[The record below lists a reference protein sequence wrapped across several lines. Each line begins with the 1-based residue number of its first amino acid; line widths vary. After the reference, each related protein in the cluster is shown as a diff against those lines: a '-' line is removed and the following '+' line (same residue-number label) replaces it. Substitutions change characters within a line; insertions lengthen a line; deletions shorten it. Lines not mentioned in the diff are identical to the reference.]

1 MTKFKLIRKRVTAL
15 VAAAALVAGSISFPS
30 VKTNAS
36 VQDVPPEEK
45 VFVKKTQIITKDE
58 YGISNNEL
66 FDGYLE
72 QLFYGGAAPYS
83 LGNFDLSGLETD
95 AERDLYNALKNVLT
109 EIGDGQRESTVFYI
123 DDTIEGN
130 IKLSVEYANGSND
143 VFPEEVQSIVDSK
156 IDNILYML
164 LADCPYELYWYNK
177 LYGCAV
183 KYEASYSDG
192 RYEITNLLFGFDVA
206 SDYAQLYMQD
216 GQLTYDNYAID
227 VEMVNRAQEAKA
239 AADNIVAKYASMDD
253 YDKLQAYMQE
263 ICSLNEYNSAESDAG
278 LVSYTDPW
286 QLVYVFDG
294 DTDTNVVCEGYAKAF
309 AYLCEKSTFENDI
322 RCYIVT
328 GNLGDDSGNYGPHMW
343 NIITMEDGKNYMADI
358 TNCDDNSMG
367 NPDMLFL
374 AGLPG
379 SVDKEYTF
387 THNGQNFYF
396 EYDDITKS
404 LYPGQVLE
412 LSGSNYVKKVNQD
425 ELVVSEIP
433 DKVYGDGDFEL
444 TAEGGSGSGVITWSV
459 PEDNGVLVI
468 DGSTASITGAGE
480 VTITAV
486 KAGDDNYNQAE
497 TTYML
502 EVAKKSLTPVLTGTV
517 EKYYDGNTSVEN
529 ATENTLSVLL
539 NGVLDKDKGKVEA
552 SAEFAYK
559 DAEPGEGKEVTA
571 SNISL
576 SGDASGNYYLDS
588 EAVPAPA
595 GIIKEA
601 RKDQEPLFIK
611 EITGKVYGDGSFS
624 LSVTGGNGNGT
635 VTYSVPEDNGVLVI
649 DGSTASITGAGKV
662 IITAVKAGDNTYN
675 PAEALYELEV
685 SKKNVVPSI
694 SGTVTKKYDKT
705 TSVEGA
711 TVNTL
716 SIILEGVL
724 EKDKNK
730 TGAAAKYK
738 YESADAGNN
747 KKIIATDIVLSGEMA
762 CNYTL
767 STDTVSANTGSIEA
781 AITGGNTG
789 AIWGAVINTP
799 SGDTGTTEENTTDN
813 SPGSDVTS
821 APGTGNSGIKPTSTP
836 NTENSGI
843 KPTSTPAPVS
853 VPDIPVLT
861 TPSPV
866 SVQDTSINNTITNP
880 DGSVTTIVTEISGG
894 KVKEANAAVSKTT
907 DSGNKIT
914 LSKDEAE
921 QIIKASGTTDV
932 KITITAK
939 DKAGKEQ
946 YKVSVY
952 TKDLAAGNKLYIYE
966 LNTKTGEYTMI
977 NSKIYTMGNTGN
989 IQISMKDNKTY
1000 ELVSGK
1006 ESQKINK
1013 KIYNSITV
1021 KKSKVNVKK
1030 GKKIQFTLSSKLNKA
1045 NIKKITYYSSKK
1057 KVASV
1062 SSKGKITAKKKGNV
1076 TVKAK
1081 VVLKNGMYKTISMKV
1096 KVK

>member
-109 EIGDGQRESTVFYI
+109 EIGDGQRELTVFYI

-143 VFPEEVQSIVDSK
+143 VFPEEVQNIVDSK

-183 KYEASYSDG
+183 EYKTSYSDG

-328 GNLGDDSGNYGPHMW
+328 GNLGDDSGNYGSHMW
-343 NIITMEDGKNYMADI
+343 NIVTMEDGKNYMADI

-387 THNGQNFYF
+387 TRDGQNFYF

-412 LSGSNYVKKVNQD
+412 LSGSNYVK
-425 ELVVSEIP
+425 
-433 DKVYGDGDFEL
+433 
-444 TAEGGSGSGVITWSV
+444 
-459 PEDNGVLVI
+459 
-468 DGSTASITGAGE
+468 
-480 VTITAV
+480 
-486 KAGDDNYNQAE
+486 
-497 TTYML
+497 
-502 EVAKKSLTPVLTGTV
+502 
-517 EKYYDGNTSVEN
+517 
-529 ATENTLSVLL
+529 
-539 NGVLDKDKGKVEA
+539 
-552 SAEFAYK
+552 
-559 DAEPGEGKEVTA
+559 
-571 SNISL
+571 
-576 SGDASGNYYLDS
+576 
-588 EAVPAPA
+588 
-595 GIIKEA
+595 
-601 RKDQEPLFIK
+601 R
-611 EITGKVYGDGSFS
+611 
-624 LSVTGGNGNGT
+624 
-635 VTYSVPEDNGVLVI
+635 
-649 DGSTASITGAGKV
+649 
-662 IITAVKAGDNTYN
+662 
-675 PAEALYELEV
+675 
-685 SKKNVVPSI
+685 
-694 SGTVTKKYDKT
+694 
-705 TSVEGA
+705 
-711 TVNTL
+711 
-716 SIILEGVL
+716 
-724 EKDKNK
+724 
-730 TGAAAKYK
+730 
-738 YESADAGNN
+738 
-747 KKIIATDIVLSGEMA
+747 
-762 CNYTL
+762 
-767 STDTVSANTGSIEA
+767 
-781 AITGGNTG
+781 
-789 AIWGAVINTP
+789 
-799 SGDTGTTEENTTDN
+799 
-813 SPGSDVTS
+813 
-821 APGTGNSGIKPTSTP
+821 
-836 NTENSGI
+836 
-843 KPTSTPAPVS
+843 
-853 VPDIPVLT
+853 
-861 TPSPV
+861 
-866 SVQDTSINNTITNP
+866 
-880 DGSVTTIVTEISGG
+880 
-894 KVKEANAAVSKTT
+894 
-907 DSGNKIT
+907 
-914 LSKDEAE
+914 
-921 QIIKASGTTDV
+921 
-932 KITITAK
+932 
-939 DKAGKEQ
+939 
-946 YKVSVY
+946 
-952 TKDLAAGNKLYIYE
+952 
-966 LNTKTGEYTMI
+966 
-977 NSKIYTMGNTGN
+977 
-989 IQISMKDNKTY
+989 
-1000 ELVSGK
+1000 
-1006 ESQKINK
+1006 
-1013 KIYNSITV
+1013 
-1021 KKSKVNVKK
+1021 
-1030 GKKIQFTLSSKLNKA
+1030 
-1045 NIKKITYYSSKK
+1045 
-1057 KVASV
+1057 
-1062 SSKGKITAKKKGNV
+1062 
-1076 TVKAK
+1076 
-1081 VVLKNGMYKTISMKV
+1081 
-1096 KVK
+1096 